1 MAGQLTYLDFATD
14 ELVYMSMA
22 ISKGIKRNPMV
33 SSAQRCCECFLK
45 HLLSI
50 KLLNGCE
57 AMSSHNLRVLFDQV
71 TNAGL
76 DLSPI
81 RSDVMLLNNFYTHT
95 RYPGRDAF
103 LATTA
108 DIDAACDAIKKISA
122 YVRRFF

>member
-14 ELVYMSMA
+14 ELVYLAKS
-22 ISKGIKRNPMV
+22 ISKGIKCNPMV

-45 HLLSI
+45 HVLSV
-50 KLLNGCE
+50 KLLNNCE

-71 TNAGL
+71 TKAGL
-76 DLSPI
+76 DLAPI

-95 RYPGRDAF
+95 RYPGKDAF
-103 LATTA
+103 LATEA
-108 DIDAACDAIKKISA
+108 DIDAAYAAIQRISI